1 MLVCPSYSLCHVRR
15 SFSAVSLWILGLVTV
30 CAALVA
36 EHAPSA
42 TPAVPGA
49 TWLLA
54 HVLFCLPLSRQFE
67 LQSQTSLKQSGG
79 ITSSCK
85 CLCVPRRLQK
95 GRLTQDLG
103 IAVPSAPSLMLPLG
117 KGLPRSSTE
126 PWLGWQGP
134 HLEPLSTGT
143 LCPGAPSPGTGPVF
157 QSPPG
162 AVGEWQRDGFQH

>member
-1 MLVCPSYSLCHVRR
+1 MPRLQSLSCQEILQCCFSVDFGPGHSLCSSGGRACPKCH
-15 SFSAVSLWILGLVTV
+15 
-30 CAALVA
+30 
-36 EHAPSA
+36 
-42 TPAVPGA
+42 PAVPGA

-85 CLCVPRRLQK
+85 CLCVPRRIQK
-95 GRLTQDLG
+95 GRLTRDLG
-103 IAVPSAPSLMLPLG
+103 IAVPSAPNLLLPLG
-117 KGLPRSSTE
+117 KGLLRSSTE

-134 HLEPLSTGT
+134 HLEPLSTGM
-143 LCPGAPSPGTGPVF
+143 LCPRAPSPGTGPVF